1 MIGFNDMIYAFAKR
15 IFDIVSSLL
24 SICVFAIP
32 WIVIAV
38 TIKLQSPGPAIYK
51 ARRVGK
57 NGKVFTLYKFRSMR
71 VDSGAIHATTLRG
84 DPRIF
89 PFGEFLRKSK
99 LDETPQ
105 LFNILK
111 GEMSVI
117 GPRPEDEE
125 NSGKFYVGKYK
136 DILLVKP
143 GLSSPASL
151 YDYTHGEKYDSEDD
165 YVKEFLPKKLDV
177 ELYYVKN
184 RSFFYDIQIVFNT
197 VVTITQIILGKEDFL
212 EPKELRMCLNVYRE
226 ENINN

>member
-24 SICVFAIP
+24 AICAFAIP

>member
-24 SICVFAIP
+24 AICAFAIP

-38 TIKLQSPGPAIYK
+38 TIKLQSPGPVIYK

-197 VVTITQIILGKEDFL
+197 VVTIIQIVLGKEAFV
-212 EPKELRMCLNVYRE
+212 EPKELGLCRKV
-226 ENINN
+226 

>member
-1 MIGFNDMIYAFAKR
+1 MIGFDIMVYDFAKR
-15 IFDIVSSLL
+15 TFDIISSILA
-24 SICVFAIP
+24 IVFFAVP
-32 WIVIAV
+32 WVIITV
-38 TIKLQSPGPAIYK
+38 IIKIQSPGPAIYE
-51 ARRVGK
+51 ARRIGK

-71 VDSGAIHATTLRG
+71 VDSGAVHATTLRG

-136 DILLVKP
+136 DILSVKP

-151 YDYTHGEKYDSEDD
+151 FDYTHGEKYENEDD
-165 YVKEFLPKKLDV
+165 YVREFLPKKLDV

-184 RSFFYDIQIVFNT
+184 RSFVYDIQIIYNT
-197 VVTITQIILGKEDFL
+197 IITITQIVLGKEDFV
-212 EPKELRMCLNVYRE
+212 EPKELELCRKV
-226 ENINN
+226 

>member
-24 SICVFAIP
+24 AICAFAIP

-38 TIKLQSPGPAIYK
+38 TIKLQSPGPVIYK

-125 NSGKFYVGKYK
+125 NSGKFYVGKYRE
-136 DILLVKP
+136 ILSVKP

-165 YVKEFLPKKLDV
+165 YVKEFLPKKLDL

-184 RSFFYDIQIVFNT
+184 RSFLYDIQIVFNT
-197 VVTITQIILGKEDFL
+197 VVTITQIILGKEDFV

>member
-1 MIGFNDMIYAFAKR
+1 MIGFDIIVYDFAKR
-15 IFDIVSSLL
+15 TFDIISSILA
-24 SICVFAIP
+24 IVFFAVP
-32 WIVIAV
+32 WVIITV
-38 TIKLQSPGPAIYK
+38 IIKIQSPGPAIYE
-51 ARRVGK
+51 ARRIGK

-71 VDSGAIHATTLRG
+71 VDSGAVHATTLRG

-136 DILLVKP
+136 DILSVKP

-151 YDYTHGEKYDSEDD
+151 FDYTHGEKYENEDD
-165 YVKEFLPKKLDV
+165 YVREFLPKKLDV

-184 RSFFYDIQIVFNT
+184 RSFVYDIQIIYNT
-197 VVTITQIILGKEDFL
+197 IITITQIVLGKEDFV
-212 EPKELRMCLNVYRE
+212 EPKELELCRKV
-226 ENINN
+226 